1 MKIKSLLLGS
11 VAAAGLATGAHA
23 ADLAKGALTS
33 LDVCDALG
41 LSGLT
46 ISSDTDCLQITGS
59 VSYMFAWGDYKVGVG
74 SSATGLRL
82 FSTPDDNTEIPI
94 AGDAPPPTA
103 LYEAGTN
110 PLGIVTNSGS
120 TAGHANDWDS
130 QMIAWL
136 QAVASADSDFGV
148 AKAVIK
154 IRSEEYRHSYNG
166 YGYFDGDDTGGSTVN
181 NATSAGEAGTA
192 DGNGGATGNSNGP
205 SGTVLFDKAYVSVG
219 DSTVLT
225 AGKTG
230 TIANTGDDTP
240 LNWLGLF
247 NSDNVGTGVLWSVSN
262 RAGGSLYT
270 GSPMGSHGY
279 DTAGADVQTGG
290 HSIQIVSTLGNGI
303 TVGGSL
309 EDLQDVQEARAGTA
323 IGVISYASDNL
334 TAHLTVLEAGI
345 LDGHPDV
352 TAYHAGFTGTFDKF
366 KVIGAIAGDS
376 SGYYDALASAQAT
389 FDMFKIAGSVEATH
403 DAAVNGALTPLT
415 PAQQTAM
422 NNANTTFVPLGAAP
436 ATPATLGGDGKNGF
450 GAGASASITVSD
462 GVTINIGG
470 RYFDSDTATANTEG
484 YQGAVA
490 LVAAITETLT
500 AEGDLGVYGT
510 NNGAAGTAAV
520 VSPATA
526 GTWYNVYYGAAA
538 VTWAPGGGFTS
549 SLKGEAYSDGA
560 YKATFTASKTFQ

>member
-23 ADLAKGALTS
+23 ADLAKGVMTS

-59 VSYMFAWGDYKVGVG
+59 VSYMFAWGDYNAGLG
-74 SSATGLRL
+74 SASTGLRL

-94 AGDAPPPTA
+94 AGNSTGTA
-103 LYEAGTN
+103 NGQT
-110 PLGIVTNSGS
+110 
-120 TAGHANDWDS
+120 DWDS

-154 IRSEEYRHSYNG
+154 IKSEQYRHTKNG
-166 YGYFDGDDTGGSTVN
+166 FGYYDGDDTGGSTKNGVVQ
-181 NATSAGEAGTA
+181 AGVETA
-192 DGNGGATGNSNGP
+192 QQGP
-205 SGTVLFDKAYVSVG
+205 SGTVLFDRAYVSVG

-247 NSDNVGTGVLWSVSN
+247 NSDNVGTGVLWSKSN
-262 RAGGSLYT
+262 RAGGTTYS
-270 GSPMGSHGY
+270 SPFDMWT
-279 DTAGADVQTGG
+279 DNGADIQTGG
-290 HSIQIVSTLGNGI
+290 HSIQLVSTLGNGI
-303 TVGGSL
+303 TVGGAL
-309 EDLQDVQEARAGTA
+309 EDLQDSHPSRAGTA
-323 IGVISYASDNL
+323 VGVISYAGDNL
-334 TAHLTVLEAGI
+334 TAHLTVLEGGI

-352 TAYHAGFTGTFDKF
+352 TAYHAGLTGTFDKF
-366 KVIGAIAGDS
+366 KVVAALAGDS
-376 SGYYDALASAQAT
+376 TGYWNGLASAQVT
-389 FDMFKIAGSVEATH
+389 FDMFKLAGSVEGGTYSNVASNTSSGPTG
-403 DAAVNGALTPLT
+403 VAL
-415 PAQQTAM
+415 A
-422 NNANTTFVPLGAAP
+422 
-436 ATPATLGGDGKNGF
+436 GKTWF
-450 GAGASASITVSD
+450 GAGGSASLSVSD

-470 RYFDSDTATANTEG
+470 RYFDMDTSTANTEG

-500 AEGDLGVYGT
+500 VEGDLGVYGT
-510 NNGAAGTAAV
+510 NDGAAGTAVGTPAV
-520 VSPATA
+520 A
-526 GTWYNVYYGAAA
+526 GTYYNVYYGAAQ

-549 SLKGEAYSDGA
+549 SLKGEAYSNGA
-560 YKATFTASKTFQ
+560 YKATFNASKAFQ

>member
-11 VAAAGLATGAHA
+11 VAAAGLVTGAHA
-23 ADLAKGALTS
+23 ADLAKGVMTS

-46 ISSDTDCLQITGS
+46 ISSDTDCLQLSGS
-59 VSYMFAWGDYKVGVG
+59 VSYMFAWGDYTVGRG
-74 SSATGLRL
+74 SDATGLRL

-94 AGDAPPPTA
+94 AGDSN
-103 LYEAGTN
+103 G
-110 PLGIVTNSGS
+110 
-120 TAGHANDWDS
+120 TAGRATDWDT

-154 IRSEEYRHSYNG
+154 IRSEEYRHTKNG
-166 YGYFDGDDTGGSTVN
+166 YGYYDGDDTGGSTVN
-181 NATSAGEAGTA
+181 NAATGSESTTA
-192 DGNGGATGNSNGP
+192 DGQGTLGGNGP

-262 RAGGSLYT
+262 RAGGTLYAA
-270 GSPMGSHGY
+270 GLDGHW
-279 DTAGADVQTGG
+279 DRAGADIQTGG
-290 HSIQIVSTLGNGI
+290 HSIQLTSALGNGI
-303 TVGGSL
+303 TVGASL
-309 EDLQDVQEARAGTA
+309 EDLQDQQSSRAGTA
-323 IGVISYASDNL
+323 IGVISYAGDNL
-334 TAHLTVLEAGI
+334 TAHLTVIEAGI

-366 KVIGAIAGDS
+366 KVVGALAGDS
-376 SGYYDALASAQAT
+376 SGYWDGLASAQLSL
-389 FDMFKIAGSVEATH
+389 DMFKLAASVEGGAYSSNGGDAT
-403 DAAVNGALTPLT
+403 
-415 PAQQTAM
+415 
-422 NNANTTFVPLGAAP
+422 TTFHWNSDDTYAGHNFL
-436 ATPATLGGDGKNGF
+436 
-450 GAGASASITVSD
+450 GAGASASLAVSD

-470 RYFDSDTATANTEG
+470 RYFDADTSRANTEG

-500 AEGDLGVYGT
+500 LEGDLGVYGT
-510 NNGAAGTAAV
+510 NDGGYGTASKPGPNGATSTVGVGGSDGCPHFGT
-520 VSPATA
+520 
-526 GTWYNVYYGAAA
+526 YCNVYYGAAS

-549 SLKGEAYSDGA
+549 SLKGEAYSNGA
-560 YKATFTASKTFQ
+560 YRATFNASKAFQ

>member
-1 MKIKSLLLGS
+1 
-11 VAAAGLATGAHA
+11 
-23 ADLAKGALTS
+23 
-33 LDVCDALG
+33 
-41 LSGLT
+41 
-46 ISSDTDCLQITGS
+46 
-59 VSYMFAWGDYKVGVG
+59 
-74 SSATGLRL
+74 
-82 FSTPDDNTEIPI
+82 
-94 AGDAPPPTA
+94 
-103 LYEAGTN
+103 
-110 PLGIVTNSGS
+110 
-120 TAGHANDWDS
+120 
-130 QMIAWL
+130 
-136 QAVASADSDFGV
+136 
-148 AKAVIK
+148 
-154 IRSEEYRHSYNG
+154 
-166 YGYFDGDDTGGSTVN
+166 
-181 NATSAGEAGTA
+181 
-192 DGNGGATGNSNGP
+192 
-205 SGTVLFDKAYVSVG
+205 VSVG

-270 GSPMGSHGY
+270 GSPLGSHGY

-403 DAAVNGALTPLT
+403 DAATNPGFTPLT
-415 PAQQTAM
+415 PAQRA
-422 NNANTTFVPLGAAP
+422 ANDAADAILPSSTYVSGQGAS
-436 ATPATLGGDGKNGF
+436 LGGDGKNGF